1 MIDLR
6 SKTLP
11 DSITLESGRV
21 FKIKTDFRVWI
32 EFGEVIKKEH
42 CTMKDLLFVF
52 EDDLPCEDFYCEL
65 MKFYANPNS
74 TPASSGSS
82 SDDDI
87 VDMIED
93 GEYIYA
99 SFIKDYGIDLLTV
112 DMHWHVFKAL
122 FGSLSED
129 TKMSKIMSMRG
140 YRKSNKT
147 IDEQYSELKRVW
159 QLPTKISEDD
169 IKLLEYFNSL

>member
-1 MIDLR
+1 
-6 SKTLP
+6 
-11 DSITLESGRV
+11 
-21 FKIKTDFRVWI
+21 
-32 EFGEVIKKEH
+32 
-42 CTMKDLLFVF
+42 MKDLLFVF
-52 EDDLPCEDFYCEL
+52 EDELPCEDFYCEL

-74 TPASSGSS
+74 TPSSSVSS

-122 FGSLSED
+122 FISPS
-129 TKMSKIMSMRG
+129 TK
-140 YRKSNKT
+140 
-147 IDEQYSELKRVW
+147 
-159 QLPTKISEDD
+159 
-169 IKLLEYFNSL
+169 